1 VTTAGTTRI
10 SQAPIEAVPR
20 PPLRRKTSKFTEH
33 LDDAMP
39 NADVLKTEDAPPMPS
54 IPPFDFQLPIPQ
66 DMAKITSL
74 PEHQASV
81 VQSSSA
87 AEPVVALG
95 HPEWP
100 KFTAAAAAS
109 KPETK
114 AQTPIYSGPKP
125 APHQLSK
132 YKVAGEQPVSNIK
145 PNPVIKPTSA
155 VMLKR
160 ATSMRTRPPAIWGDV
175 RMAQMKPI
183 LSSPVVASGHA
194 RMISC

>member
-1 VTTAGTTRI
+1 
-10 SQAPIEAVPR
+10 
-20 PPLRRKTSKFTEH
+20 
-33 LDDAMP
+33 MP
-39 NADVLKTEDAPPMPS
+39 NADALKTEEVHPMPS

-66 DMAKITSL
+66 DVAKITSL

-87 AEPVVALG
+87 AEPVIALG

-100 KFTAAAAAS
+100 KFTSAAAAS
-109 KPETK
+109 KPEIE
-114 AQTPIYSGPKP
+114 AQTPISSGPKP
-125 APHQLSK
+125 APHQPSK
-132 YKVAGEQPVSNIK
+132 HKVTGEQSVSNIK
-145 PNPVIKPTSA
+145 PDPVIKPTSA

-160 ATSMRTRPPAIWGDV
+160 ATSMRTRPPAVWGDV
-175 RMAQMKPI
+175 RMAQIKPI